1 MIGASDRLTVRL
13 RQLLAACL
21 LVLTPLALA
30 GTASAQAVTGTIIG
44 TVADTTGAVL
54 PGVSVTVK
62 QTETGF
68 TRTLTTDSNGEYTA
82 ASVPTGTY
90 TITGEISGFK
100 SVSLSNVQVGVDSRV
115 RADIKLEVGAM
126 TESVEIVASTPLV
139 QTSSSDLS
147 TTVNEEQIKQL
158 PLNGRN
164 FVSLT
169 RTIPG
174 VLRGIPGSNIDG
186 AGSLAWRASAAFSA
200 NGQRP
205 RDNNYMLD
213 GVDNNE
219 TWLQTV
225 VIFPSVDA
233 LDEFKLQ
240 TSTYSAEFGRSLGGV
255 VNIQIKSGS
264 NQFHGSGYEFHRN
277 DAFDANNFFNNR
289 AGRPKPDFKQNQFGG
304 TFGGPLLKGKTFF
317 FGDYQGLRINA
328 GQTYLSTVPS
338 LKMRN
343 GDFSEINRVIYDP
356 VTHLPFPGNVIPR
369 DRWDPASAN
378 VIAQLYPE
386 PNTAG
391 SFGTTG
397 QPINNY
403 LINPTLTRTDNQGDI
418 KLDHVLTN
426 NNRMFFRYS
435 NQKTQRTLPATLPHG
450 DAGATF
456 GAGKG
461 DIDAQS
467 MTFNDTHTF
476 GSGWLNEFR
485 FGVNQIKF
493 FMTPID
499 YGTNPAA
506 AVGIPGINLN
516 EATSGMTQL
525 AFQNIRGLGANGN
538 QPLITNQNDLQFFD
552 NVTWLKGRHTL
563 KAGGSVTLRSREI
576 LNADTIVGNFGFNNN
591 QTSNCGGFSS
601 TTPLDVI
608 RQTACINAAGTA
620 AAINTNTG
628 FDVASFLLG
637 YASSKTRNLFDANT
651 YTETRPEYSLYLQ
664 DDFRVTNKLTIN
676 AGLRWDVYVPW
687 IEKDD
692 RQSNFDEATGR
703 FVVASDDAV
712 VNGVEVGRYLQTYSR
727 RDLAP
732 RLGVAYDVRGNG
744 RTIVRGG
751 FGVYWNF
758 SPGGTSSSKA
768 QNPPFLQST
777 ALTTSLASTNLR
789 VQDGL
794 PPPPG
799 VDPNRTP
806 SGTTRSIFDVNFR
819 DAYAQNWNVNLQ
831 QALGTNYALEVAY
844 VGSRGRQMMLKGDPN
859 QARPVVGVTNANVN
873 RPYFSLYPGLTTLG
887 QAQSKGTLD
896 YHAFLLKFQRRFA
909 DNFSVLTSY
918 TLGKSIDLN
927 SDNDGTVTLTNV
939 YDPQYNRGPSDYD
952 VKHTFSESVI
962 YEIPLGRDAWW
973 GGWQT
978 NGILYYRTGLPL
990 TITQTQGV
998 QSTGTGN
1005 RPNRLGDGLADD
1017 PTIAMWFNPA
1027 HFQAV
1032 TETTG
1037 TYGDSGRN
1045 IVRGPSQFNIDF
1057 SVIKG
1062 TKIGALDT
1070 EFRVEAFNVLNH
1082 AQFAQP
1088 NGTLGNAAFG
1098 QISAMLA
1105 NPSCA
1110 LCGTTERNLQVAFK
1124 IKF

>member
-1 MIGASDRLTVRL
+1 MIGASDRTTYRL

-21 LVLTPLALA
+21 MVLAPLGAA
-30 GTASAQAVTGTIIG
+30 RTASAQAVTGTIVG

-54 PGVSVTVK
+54 PGVTVTVK

-68 TRTLTTDSNGEYTA
+68 SRVLTSDSNGEYTA
-82 ASVPTGTY
+82 ASIPTGTY
-90 TITGEISGFK
+90 TVTAEISGFK
-100 SVSLSNVQVGVDSRV
+100 TVSVSNVAVGVDQRV
-115 RADIKLEVGAM
+115 RADVKLEVGAM
-126 TESVEIVASTPLV
+126 TESVEIVAQTPLV

-147 TTVNEEQIKQL
+147 TTVTEEQIKQL

-174 VLRGIPGSNIDG
+174 VLRGIPGANIDG

-205 RDNNYMLD
+205 RDNNYLLD

-233 LDEFKLQ
+233 IDEFKLQ
-240 TSTYSAEFGRSLGGV
+240 TSTYSAEFGKSLGGV
-255 VNIQIKSGS
+255 VNLQIKSGS
-264 NQFHGSGYEFHRN
+264 NAFHGSAFEFNRN
-277 DAFDANNFFNNR
+277 DRFDANNFFNNR
-289 AGRPKPDFKQNQFGG
+289 AGRAKPDFGQNQYGG
-304 TFGGPLLKGKTFF
+304 TLGGPIFKGKTFF
-317 FGDYQGLRINA
+317 FGDYQGLRIKA
-328 GQTYLSTVPS
+328 GQTYLSTVPT

-356 VTHLPFPGNVIPR
+356 QTGQPFPGNIIPR
-369 DRWDPASAN
+369 NRFDPASAN

-391 SFGTTG
+391 TIAANG
-397 QPINNY
+397 QNINNY
-403 LINPTLTRTDNQGDI
+403 LINPTLTRNDDQGDI
-418 KLDHVLTN
+418 KIDQTVSSS
-426 NNRMFFRYS
+426 NRMFFRYS
-435 NQKTQRTLPATLPHG
+435 NQKTKRNLPATLPHG

-456 GAGKG
+456 GAGQG
-461 DIDAQS
+461 NISANS
-467 MTFNDTHTF
+467 LTLNDTHTF

-485 FGVNQIKF
+485 FGVNRIEF

-499 YGTNPAA
+499 YLQNPAA

-516 EATSGMTQL
+516 DATSGMTQL
-525 AFQNIRGLGANGN
+525 TFQNIRNLGANGN
-538 QPLITNQNDLQFFD
+538 QPLITNQHDLQFFD

-591 QTSNCGGFSS
+591 QTSNC
-601 TTPLDVI
+601 
-608 RQTACINAAGTA
+608 AGLASGCT
-620 AAINTNTG
+620 INTSTG

-637 YASSKTRNLFDANT
+637 YAASKTRNLFDANT
-651 YTETRPEYSLYLQ
+651 YTETRPEYAVYLQ
-664 DDFRVTNKLTIN
+664 DDFRLTSKLTVN

-692 RQSNFDEATGR
+692 RQSNFDESLGK
-703 FVVASDDAV
+703 FIVASPDAV
-712 VNGVEVGRYLQTYSR
+712 INGVKVGRYLQTYSKG
-727 RDLAP
+727 DLGP
-732 RLGVAYDVRGNG
+732 RIGMAYDVRGNG
-744 RTIVRGG
+744 RTVVRGG

-758 SPGGTSSSKA
+758 TPGGTSSSKA

-777 ALTTSLASTNLR
+777 ALTTSVGATTLR
-789 VQDGL
+789 VSDGL

-799 VDPNRTP
+799 VDPTRP
-806 SGTTRSIFDVNFR
+806 ASGTTRSIFDINFR
-819 DAYAQNWNVNLQ
+819 DAYAQNWNVNIQ

-844 VGSRGRQMMLKGDPN
+844 VGSRGRQMLLKGDPN
-859 QARPVVGVTNANVN
+859 QAPPVVGVTDQNRN
-873 RPYFSLYPGLTTLG
+873 RPYATLAPALRSIG
-887 QAQSKGTLD
+887 QVQSKGTLD
-896 YHAFLLKFQRRFA
+896 YHAFLFKFQRRFA
-909 DNFSVLTSY
+909 DNFSMLTSY
-918 TLGKSIDLN
+918 TYGKSLDLN

-952 VKHTFSESVI
+952 VTHTFSESLI
-962 YEIPLGRDAWW
+962 YELPFGRTAWY

-978 NGILYYRTGLPL
+978 NTILYVRSGLPL
-990 TITQTQGV
+990 TITQTNGV

-1005 RPNRLGDGLADD
+1005 RPNRVGNGLAAD
-1017 PTIAMWFNPA
+1017 PTIAQWFDPSA
-1027 HFQAV
+1027 FV
-1032 TETTG
+1032 SPTDLTG
-1037 TYGDSGRN
+1037 TYGDSGRG
-1045 IVRGPSQFNIDF
+1045 ILRGPGQFNIDF
-1057 SVIKG
+1057 SLIKE
-1062 TKIGALDT
+1062 TKISKLDT
-1070 EFRVEAFNVLNH
+1070 EFRIEAFNVLNH
-1082 AQFAQP
+1082 PQFGNP
-1088 NGTLGNAAFG
+1088 NTTFGNAAFG

-1110 LCGTTERNLQVAFK
+1110 LCGTTERNIQIAFK

>member
-1 MIGASDRLTVRL
+1 MIGASDRMTSRL

-21 LVLTPLALA
+21 IVLAPLSLA
-30 GTASAQAVTGTIIG
+30 RTASAQAVTGTILG

-62 QTETGF
+62 HTETGL

-90 TITGEISGFK
+90 TVTGEISGFK
-100 SVSLSNVQVGVDSRV
+100 SVSLSNVQVGVDQRV

-126 TESVEIVASTPLV
+126 TESVEIVAQTPLV

-147 TTVNEEQIKQL
+147 TTVTEEQIKQL

-169 RTIPG
+169 RSIPG

-225 VIFPSVDA
+225 VVFPSVDA

-264 NQFHGSGYEFHRN
+264 NAFHGSAYEFHRN

-304 TFGGPLLKGKTFF
+304 TLGGPIYKGRTFF

-328 GQTYLSTVPS
+328 GQTFLSTVPS
-338 LKMRN
+338 MKMRN
-343 GDFSEINRVIYDP
+343 GDFSEISRVIYDP
-356 VTHLPFPGNVIPR
+356 LTQTPFPGNIIPR
-369 DRWDPASAN
+369 NRFDPASAN
-378 VIAQLYPE
+378 IIAQLYPE

-391 SFGTTG
+391 RTGTGG
-397 QPINNY
+397 QPIENY
-403 LINPTLTRTDNQGDI
+403 LINPELTRTDNQGDI
-418 KLDHVLTN
+418 KIDHVLTN
-426 NNRMFFRYS
+426 SNRMFFRYS
-435 NQKTQRTLPATLPHG
+435 NQKTQRDLPATLPHG
-450 DAGATF
+450 DNGATF

-461 DIDAQS
+461 DIDAWS

-485 FGVNQIKF
+485 FGVNNIKF

-499 YGTNPAA
+499 FGTNPAA

-516 EATSGMTQL
+516 AATSAMTQL
-525 AFQNIRGLGANGN
+525 GFQNIRGLGANSN
-538 QPLITNQNDLQFFD
+538 QPLITNQNDFQFFD

-591 QTSNCGGFSS
+591 QTSNC
-601 TTPLDVI
+601 
-608 RQTACINAAGTA
+608 AGLASGCT
-620 AAINTNTG
+620 INTATG
-628 FDVASFLLG
+628 FDVASFMLG
-637 YASSKTRNLFDANT
+637 FAASKTRNLFDAET
-651 YTETRPEYSLYLQ
+651 YTETRPEYALYIQ

-676 AGLRWDVYVPW
+676 AGLRWDVFVPW
-687 IEKDD
+687 IEVDN
-692 RQSNFDEATGR
+692 RQSNFDEVTGR
-703 FVVASDDAV
+703 FIVASDNAV
-712 VNGVEVGRYLQTYSR
+712 VDGVEVGRYLQTYSR
-727 RDLAP
+727 KDLGP
-732 RLGVAYDVRGNG
+732 RIGMAYDVRGDG

-777 ALTTSLASTNLR
+777 ALTTTVGQTTLR

-799 VDPNRTP
+799 VDPNRP
-806 SGTTRSIFDVNFR
+806 SAGTTRSIFDVNFR
-819 DAYAQNWNVNLQ
+819 DAYAQNWNLNLQ
-831 QALGTNYALEVAY
+831 QAFGANYALELAY

-859 QARPVVGVTNANVN
+859 QAPPVVGVTDQNRN
-873 RPYFSLYPGLTTLG
+873 RPYAALWPALRTVG
-887 QAQSKGTLD
+887 QAQSVGTLD
-896 YHAFLLKFQRRFA
+896 YHALLVKFQRRFA
-909 DNFSVLTSY
+909 DNFSVLNSY
-918 TLGKSIDLN
+918 TYGKSIDLN

-952 VKHTFSESVI
+952 VTHTLSSSVI
-962 YEIPLGRDAWW
+962 YELPFGRDNWW

-978 NGILYYRTGLPL
+978 NGILYLRSGLPL

-1005 RPNRLGDGLADD
+1005 RPNRLADGLAAD
-1017 PTIAMWFNPA
+1017 PTIAQWFDPA
-1027 HFQAV
+1027 AFQSPADI
-1032 TETTG
+1032 TG
-1037 TYGDSGRN
+1037 TYGDAGRN
-1045 IVRGPSQFNIDF
+1045 ILRGPGQFNIDF

-1062 TKIGALDT
+1062 TKIGAIDT
-1070 EFRVEAFNVLNH
+1070 EFRVEAFNLLNH
-1082 AQFAQP
+1082 PQFAQP
-1088 NGTLGNAAFG
+1088 NTTFGNAAFG
-1098 QISAMLA
+1098 TISAMLA

-1110 LCGTTERNLQVAFK
+1110 LCGTTERNIQVAFK